1 MLCSLRVLLWC
12 TMAQWAVRKP
22 PSVILLYDL
31 VSQGQQLTQVD
42 HNLLDTLGSMAKRA
56 SLWEASV
63 RDAFRGPA
71 ENADSLIDV
80 DTLQKLLEEA
90 KHIPVLLSLE
100 PKVVAALDDGGNR
113 YCLCRGPND
122 GTFMVQCDDCDQWF
136 HGSCVNLKVGYKALN
151 TSNGYFG
158 CCTTSLRVPI
168 VFFSHS
174 FCTVN
179 PFLWCHVRNRRV
191 TRASTTLNAPGA
203 RRRRVASTLTVK

>member
-1 MLCSLRVLLWC
+1 
-12 TMAQWAVRKP
+12 MAQWAVRKP

-31 VSQGQQLTQVD
+31 VAQGSQLTQVD
-42 HNLLDTLGSMAKRA
+42 HDLLDTLGHMAKRA

-71 ENADSLIDV
+71 ENVDSLIDV
-80 DTLQKLLEEA
+80 DTLEKLLEEA

-136 HGSCVNLKVGYKALN
+136 HGSCVNLKVRYDSVPSSENETNLYYFLKEIN
-151 TSNGYFG
+151 CTSI
-158 CCTTSLRVPI
+158 CSLQ
-168 VFFSHS
+168 
-174 FCTVN
+174 C
-179 PFLWCHVRNRRV
+179 
-191 TRASTTLNAPGA
+191 
-203 RRRRVASTLTVK
+203 

>member
-1 MLCSLRVLLWC
+1 
-12 TMAQWAVRKP
+12 MAQWAVRKP

-42 HNLLDTLGSMAKRA
+42 HDLLDTLGNMAKRA

-71 ENADSLIDV
+71 ENTDSLIDV
-80 DTLQKLLEEA
+80 DTLQRLLEEA

-136 HGSCVNLKVGYKALN
+136 HGSCVNLKVGHDALN
-151 TSNGYFG
+151 TSNGYYG
-158 CCTTSLRVPI
+158 CFAVTEYRESLLSRSFTLPTPI
-168 VFFSHS
+168 LPI
-174 FCTVN
+174 TYI
-179 PFLWCHVRNRRV
+179 
-191 TRASTTLNAPGA
+191 PGG
-203 RRRRVASTLTVK
+203 RQEPQQL

>member
-1 MLCSLRVLLWC
+1 
-12 TMAQWAVRKP
+12 MAQWAVRKP

-42 HNLLDTLGSMAKRA
+42 HDLLDTLGNMAKRA

-71 ENADSLIDV
+71 ENTDSLIDV
-80 DTLQKLLEEA
+80 DTLQRLLEEA

-136 HGSCVNLKVGYKALN
+136 HGSCVNLKVGHDALN
-151 TSNGYFG
+151 TSNGYYG
-158 CCTTSLRVPI
+158 CFAVTEYRESLLSRSFTLPTPI
-168 VFFSHS
+168 LPI
-174 FCTVN
+174 TYI
-179 PFLWCHVRNRRV
+179 
-191 TRASTTLNAPGA
+191 PGG
-203 RRRRVASTLTVK
+203 RQEP

>member
-42 HNLLDTLGSMAKRA
+42 HDLLDTLGNMAKRA

-71 ENADSLIDV
+71 ENIDSLIDV

-136 HGSCVNLKVGYKALN
+136 HGSCVNLKVISQHSEQ
-151 TSNGYFG
+151 TSHAVED
-158 CCTTSLRVPI
+158 RMDA
-168 VFFSHS
+168 
-174 FCTVN
+174 CTVAN
-179 PFLWCHVRNRRV
+179 IWVSLLSRN
-191 TRASTTLNAPGA
+191 
-203 RRRRVASTLTVK
+203 